1 MIATES
7 IIATLGSRFAINFRP
22 NRGDIRVSAL
32 GRFLDYTAD
41 LAIGVRTEAG
51 VERAL
56 PLTGDAPH
64 FEYVEQEL
72 TMNSITFRARS
83 AAAGCLME
91 VAFTSPFYPRDVE
104 LCTAPF
110 FYVDVTVSPIRD
122 MVHWDRVSGEDLAKG
137 TFFLRLKRGPMDCRH
152 DEEGLTWT
160 YRVPLEGA
168 KDVERSYQP
177 PEDGD
182 APMAECTE
190 RVVLA
195 GGEGQVGPE
204 ALECPFDATA
214 GAVGLRFIWA
224 AHVSDPALEA
234 GGEPTTFRYNEF
246 LADVASVIDYARN
259 HEHDARRRSALFD
272 ALFRES
278 SLAKGHQDFIAYT
291 FQSYLSNTWW
301 TRKPDGSDWFSVWE
315 GICMYNSTIDVEYNL
330 GLIYFALWPEL
341 LELTFE
347 EWEQHEQPAEVGS
360 FLSHDMGGGC
370 VANGQSYPHHMEVEE
385 NTNFLLMLHAHWRWT
400 GSSAAIKRHLPLVR
414 RLVAYLE
421 AADQTGNGFP
431 NVGTAN
437 TIDDASPAVQYS
449 NEQTY
454 LGVKCLCAFEATAQ
468 IADHLGD
475 TDLAESCRQ
484 WGQLIRDTLDAQAW
498 LDDHYV
504 VCIDKDTST
513 VRDAWTGEE
522 LGPGEL
528 PGWDAYSLYTSNGM
542 LYPLMVGLSLP
553 LDTDRIRQDML
564 NATRASLIEYGCT
577 HSSADRSNIWVSQNL
592 WRDLTGAYL
601 GIDYLDMTTRYWDFL
616 KFENARHEG
625 RCFIDT
631 YIANNLCYY
640 PRGITSIGVLMA
652 ALGMQLDRTTGKLRL
667 APVRVPCRLPLT
679 ALADWASETI
689 PWVECFIEDG
699 RVICRVQGELPEGV
713 QLDMPL
719 V

>member
-7 IIATLGSRFAINFRP
+7 ILAKLGSRCAINFRP

-41 LAIGVRTEAG
+41 LAIGVRTESG

-56 PLTGDAPH
+56 PFTKDAPH

-83 AAAGCLME
+83 VAAGCLME
-91 VAFTSPFYPRDVE
+91 VTFTSPFYPRDVP

-110 FYVDVTVSPIRD
+110 FYIDVRISAIKD
-122 MVHWDRVSGEDLAKG
+122 MVHWDRVTGDDVAKG
-137 TFFLRLKRGPMDCRH
+137 AFFLRLKRGPMDCRH
-152 DEEGLTWT
+152 DAEDLTWT
-160 YRVPLEGA
+160 YRVPLQGA

-177 PEDGD
+177 PEDAS
-182 APMAECTE
+182 APTAACTE
-190 RVVLA
+190 RIALV
-195 GGEGQVGPE
+195 GGEGEVG
-204 ALECPFDATA
+204 ADGFECPFDAAA
-214 GAVGLRFIWA
+214 GPIELRLIWA
-224 AHVSDPALEA
+224 AHVSDPVLEA
-234 GGEPTTFRYNEF
+234 GGEPTTFKYNEF
-246 LADVASVIDYARN
+246 LSDVGAVVSFAQSEEQRL
-259 HEHDARRRSALFD
+259 RRRSALFD
-272 ALFRES
+272 SLFAES
-278 SLAKGHQDFIAYT
+278 SLAKGHRDFVAYT

-330 GLIYFALWPEL
+330 GLVYFALWPEL
-341 LELTFE
+341 LELTFQ

-360 FLSHDMGGGC
+360 FLSHDMGEGC

-400 GSSAAIKRHLPLVR
+400 GCDAAIERHTALMK

-421 AADQTGNGFP
+421 AADKTGNGFP
-431 NVGTAN
+431 NIGTAN

-454 LGVKCLCAFEATAQ
+454 LGVKCLCAFEVTAHV
-468 IADHLGD
+468 ADHLGD
-475 TDLAESCRQ
+475 ADLAERCRRRAR
-484 WGQLIRDTLDAQAW
+484 LIRETLDAEAW
-498 LDDHYV
+498 LGDHYV
-504 VCIDKDTST
+504 VCIDKDASG
-513 VRDAWTGEE
+513 VKDAWTGEE
-522 LGPGEL
+522 IGPGEL

-542 LYPLMVGLSLP
+542 LYPLMAGADLP
-553 LDTDRIRQDML
+553 MDADRVRQDML
-564 NATRASLIEYGCT
+564 SATRASLIEYGCT
-577 HSSADRSNIWVSQNL
+577 HSSADRSNIWISQNL
-592 WRDLTGAYL
+592 WRDFTGAYL
-601 GIDYLDMTTRYWDFL
+601 GIDYLDMATRYWDFL
-616 KFENARHEG
+616 KFENARPEG

-652 ALGMQLDRTTGKLRL
+652 ALGMQLDRAAGKLRL

-679 ALADWASETI
+679 ALADWENEEI
-689 PWVECFIEDG
+689 PWVECSIEDG
-699 RVICRVQGELPEGV
+699 RVICRVHGDLPEDV
-713 QLDMPL
+713 ELDMPPA
-719 V
+719 